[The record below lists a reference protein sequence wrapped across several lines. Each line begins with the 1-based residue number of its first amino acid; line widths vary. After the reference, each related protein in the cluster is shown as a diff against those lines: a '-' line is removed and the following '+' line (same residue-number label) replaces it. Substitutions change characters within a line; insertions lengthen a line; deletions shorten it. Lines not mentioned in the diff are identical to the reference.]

1 MPENK
6 NTDNNEKVN
15 NERLLYLRRR
25 RRLECVWAVL
35 LLSSLFL
42 LLFYQGWLYWGQ
54 NQKLPWLNIN
64 LATENW
70 YGQDYADVLPAVQ
83 QNEGLWGSVTLEL
96 PDYTELHRAL
106 VLLNGNEVGRFSS
119 NITVNIPVYFPVLVI
134 IDHYTFLLYGEN
146 HIFINSP

>member
-6 NTDNNEKVN
+6 NTDDNEKLN
-15 NERLLYLRRR
+15 NERVLYLRRR
-25 RRLECVWAVL
+25 RRLEYVWAVL

-70 YGQDYADVLPAVQ
+70 YGQD
-83 QNEGLWGSVTLEL
+83 
-96 PDYTELHRAL
+96 
-106 VLLNGNEVGRFSS
+106 
-119 NITVNIPVYFPVLVI
+119 
-134 IDHYTFLLYGEN
+134 
-146 HIFINSP
+146 